1 METYIQRKKG
11 VKRYIRSSIGY
22 LFSVLKRDEACIY
35 FRSIPILARV
45 GDDNLQTSFYLRGIR
60 IIYKF
65 DKLRLHVG
73 LNFIIII

>member
-1 METYIQRKKG
+1 METHIQRKKG

-35 FRSIPILARV
+35 FRSISILARV
-45 GDDNLQTSFYLRGIR
+45 GNLQTSFYLRGIR